1 PSPAAKSRPRPRSR
15 SIGRR
20 SRRAQQALSRA
31 VARRERPRGFLFGGM
46 VLPTWRMRAV
56 SKSGEKILRGARK
69 VLSYAKGEARARRV
83 HSVAVPE
90 RIDVAAI
97 RTRLNLSQQ
106 QFADR
111 FGFSV
116 ANIRN
121 WEQGFRRP

>member
-1 PSPAAKSRPRPRSR
+1 
-15 SIGRR
+15 
-20 SRRAQQALSRA
+20 
-31 VARRERPRGFLFGGM
+31 
-46 VLPTWRMRAV
+46 MRAV

-69 VLSYAKGEARARRV
+69 VLSYAQGEARARRV

-121 WEQGFRRP
+121 WEQGFRRPEGPARTLLFVIDRNPKAVVQSLSERD